1 MRLRR
6 FRVDSF
12 DVLRKRM
19 IAETELAL
27 LIGLRFPDRMPRIPT
42 MEVGSGRFHP
52 DFAAQYWSQTL
63 DVDVGELEALEKAC
77 GPARLLL

>member
-12 DVLRKRM
+12 DALRKRM

-27 LIGLRFPDRMPRIPT
+27 LVGLRFPDRMPRIPT

-52 DFAAQYWSQTL
+52 DFATRYWSQTL
-63 DVDVGELEALEKAC
+63 EVDMAELAALEEAC
-77 GPARLLL
+77 GSPRLVL